1 MITTKKIDSKKM
13 HHAINLQLS
22 IIEVT
27 NKLLGSLT
35 KHFLRSLDLFHVRV
49 LRHSSS
55 NLCSD

>member
-22 IIEVT
+22 IVEVT

-35 KHFLRSLDLFHVRV
+35 KTFS
-49 LRHSSS
+49 
-55 NLCSD
+55 